1 MEYPVIDG
9 TVFDDTVFRH
19 TVQDTARR
27 DRHQWQAYGWL
38 N

>member
-1 MEYPVIDG
+1 MGYPVIDG

-27 DRHQWQAYGWL
+27 DWRQAYGWL